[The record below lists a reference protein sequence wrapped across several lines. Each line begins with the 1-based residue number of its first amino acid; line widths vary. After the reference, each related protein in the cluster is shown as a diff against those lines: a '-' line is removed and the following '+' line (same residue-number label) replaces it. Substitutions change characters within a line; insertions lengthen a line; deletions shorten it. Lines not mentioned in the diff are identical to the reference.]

1 MTGKFSKRST
11 RPFRAR
17 WVNNLWIS
25 CDICRIRPCISQCK
39 TLKKPLFY
47 SLPPAGQKIPLKAL
61 ARCLTVK
68 SRDTRDRSIEIIKR
82 YLGTDHVFFLSS
94 GRAALWLYL
103 KTVSSMKPARKEV
116 IVPAYTC
123 PSVVSAVLKAG
134 LTPVLCDNNV
144 DDFGFL
150 CEELEEKLNKKTL
163 AVIVVHLYGMPVRLE
178 KIQAL
183 CRGSDTWLVEDAAQS
198 FGGSFPGNPD
208 VKLGLAGDAG
218 FFSFGRGKPISIL
231 HGGLLTVKSRDI
243 HGEALNLY
251 GRMNGASSFQSVNYC
266 LSLGLY
272 SLFSNPWLYWFPQRI
287 PALNLGGTVFEPEFE
302 ITSGNSLAMSLVCE
316 MIDSVEKEKRVRE
329 DNSRWYF
336 NNLQEFQWAG
346 IRPAPVYPYLRY
358 PLLVTDGGVRN
369 RILESLVSA
378 GTGATGSY
386 PTPLNMLPGLK
397 EVLAD
402 EKVYKDAKQ
411 ISASIVTLPVHSG
424 VTEKD
429 RENIKRIIAQAS
441 HAN

>member
-1 MTGKFSKRST
+1 
-11 RPFRAR
+11 
-17 WVNNLWIS
+17 
-25 CDICRIRPCISQCK
+25 
-39 TLKKPLFY
+39 
-47 SLPPAGQKIPLKAL
+47 
-61 ARCLTVK
+61 
-68 SRDTRDRSIEIIKR
+68 
-82 YLGTDHVFFLSS
+82 
-94 GRAALWLYL
+94 
-103 KTVSSMKPARKEV
+103 MKPGRKEV

-163 AVIVVHLYGMPVRLE
+163 AVIVVHLYGMPVKLD

-183 CRGSDTWLVEDAAQS
+183 CRSNDTWLVEDAAQA

-251 GRMNGASSFQSVNYC
+251 GRMNGFSPFQSVNYC